1 MVKAAEISRAEVA
14 VVKDRAQLIL
24 KGIAKEKKLAEIKFV
39 KAQPA
44 LEAAEAA
51 LLVRLQI
58 IHNSINYL
66 IKYFKI
72 ISLK

>member
-24 KGIAKEKKLAEIKFV
+24 KGIAKEKKLAEIKFA

-51 LLVRLQI
+51 LLVHIKDIRNY
-58 IHNSINYL
+58 IHWL
-66 IKYFKI
+66 ILI
-72 ISLK
+72 L